1 MYRSACS
8 RTIRQFYDVETIS
21 FVERGFMEINAE
33 YKLISCVI
41 EMFNYKQRSY
51 IRYNNRNKKKALR
64 EFIIPLKK
72 VTPSDSLET
81 WYVVLSECMP
91 NSLVV
96 MRALDTNV
104 LSYRRFVFEG
114 NSPYFQ
120 EYCLYDFQTLI
131 SSRLPYGKLLL
142 KTSSVFN

>member
-1 MYRSACS
+1 
-8 RTIRQFYDVETIS
+8 
-21 FVERGFMEINAE
+21 MEINAE

-41 EMFNYKQRSY
+41 EMFNHKQRSY

-104 LSYRRFVFEG
+104 LSYRRFVF
-114 NSPYFQ
+114 
-120 EYCLYDFQTLI
+120 
-131 SSRLPYGKLLL
+131 
-142 KTSSVFN
+142 